1 MGEEPAASD
10 ALLAGW
16 DELDPTLAADS
27 PTPLSEADLRTYFD
41 GRSPDWAVAT
51 APGYQV
57 PRRKVVGEAVASLRA
72 PVTPAMV
79 LLLGAGGE
87 GKSTAL
93 RQIAV
98 DLVGSG
104 QRVLF
109 RVPGTPLDGDAIAAL
124 PPAETGWVLASD
136 DADEIAW
143 DLEPVIER
151 LVKEGRRD
159 VHWLLTARDSDW
171 DAEFRSAGRS
181 VEPQWDR
188 HVEVWP
194 RRMARAQ
201 ALPLTE
207 GDVADVVVAWE
218 SADSL
223 GDLAAVAADER
234 AAALLET
241 AQARPGQSF
250 AGGTFLGAALDRR
263 LGAKGV
269 SAHVR
274 TVMERL
280 AAADD
285 GRALLDAFMY
295 AAAADAVGIDGVDLR
310 VVAGLVG
317 FDPDRRRE
325 IRDRLAEAGVAT
337 GGREALRPRHHAIAT
352 AATLLADAGVADVDL
367 EQVFRNLVRG
377 TGETGKTVRPLVS
390 DGAIMT
396 VAPALAERLQRVG
409 VPAERATRIACA
421 TADEAQQTLSDLL
434 VFIIARGRTYLNVGR
449 AEEGAAILRA
459 AIPGALEREDWERVG
474 RNYLYEINLCEGQVG
489 RHAESVLLAGLSVS
503 DGQGLGPITTMDAQ
517 LGMTSLGTAVSAM
530 GPAGRDERFTL
541 LLRASAHLSRF
552 VTPKWDQPA
561 RLRFIGFDKAADE
574 LELPT
579 CSSPVAIGWLA
590 EAVVLAS
597 ELATGDDLAAL
608 MADLFPNDATPGF
621 KVLEKALATR

>member
-1 MGEEPAASD
+1 MGEETAASD

-16 DELDPTLAADS
+16 DELDPTLAADG
-27 PTPLSEADLRTYFD
+27 PTPLSEADLRTFFD

-57 PRRKVVGEAVASLRA
+57 PRRKVVAEAVASLRS

-87 GKSTAL
+87 GRSTAL

-98 DLVGSG
+98 DLVGAG
-104 QRVLF
+104 HRVLF

-124 PPAETGWVLASD
+124 PPASTGWILASD

-159 VHWLLTARDSDW
+159 IHWLLTARDKDW

-207 GDVADVVVAWE
+207 EDVNGIVVAWE

-250 AGGTFLGAALDRR
+250 SGGTFLGAALDRR
-263 LGAKGV
+263 LGADGL

-274 TVMERL
+274 AVMERL
-280 AAADD
+280 AADD
-285 GRALLDAFMY
+285 RALVDAFMY

-325 IRDRLAEAGVAT
+325 IRDRLADAGVAT
-337 GGREALRPRHHAIAT
+337 GGREVLRPRHHAIAT

-367 EQVFRNLVRG
+367 EQIFRSLVRG
-377 TGETGKTVRPLVS
+377 TGETGKTTRPLVS

-396 VAPALAERLQRVG
+396 VSPALADRLQRMG
-409 VPAERATRIACA
+409 VPPERATRIACA

-434 VFIIARGRTYLNVGR
+434 VFIISRARTYLNVGR
-449 AEEGAAILRA
+449 ADEGSAILRA
-459 AIPGALEREDWERVG
+459 AIPGALQREDWERVG
-474 RNYLYEINLCEGQVG
+474 RNYLYEMNLCEGQVG
-489 RHAESVLLAGLSVS
+489 RQAESVLLAGLSVS
-503 DGQGLGPITTMDAQ
+503 DGHGLGPITTMDAQ

-530 GPAGRDERFTL
+530 DPAADRDERFTL

-574 LELPT
+574 LNLPA

-590 EAVVLAS
+590 DAVVLAS
-597 ELATGDDLAAL
+597 EVATGDDLAAL
-608 MADLFPNDATPGF
+608 LVSLFPDGGRPGF